1 VGFFGPLVAHRGA
14 HIRRLWVTFVT
25 APTDTVPHSPW
36 PSLGPAGAV
45 ILAQM
50 KPSFP
55 VAANHRELGATYT
68 QVPRNPRAFWQSWLR
83 VAARFPRY
91 SFRNTLLIQLQ
102 RPDASVVMGYRAWQ
116 ALGHQVRKG
125 EKSISILAPCT
136 YKTKTSRNDNEDQ
149 DEQPAEKEASRRV
162 LRGFRIAHVF
172 DISSTDGDTV
182 KPPAGPALL
191 EGEAPAGLWDTLAA
205 QVSAEGFTLTRAEI
219 PSGANGSTNFATR
232 TVTVADHLSPA
243 QGCKTLAHELAH
255 TCLHDGTEYAMGCRG
270 QAEVE
275 AESVAFILCQ
285 AAGLTTA
292 AYSFGYVAGW
302 SAGDPKKVKAT
313 AERVVTCARQILDRA
328 GLLDQTADETQEAQ
342 AA

>member
-1 VGFFGPLVAHRGA
+1 MRDKVEQLQADIEAGVAELVDGE
-14 HIRRLWVTFVT
+14 
-25 APTDTVPHSPW
+25 D
-36 PSLGPAGAV
+36 
-45 ILAQM
+45 
-50 KPSFP
+50 
-55 VAANHRELGATYT
+55 
-68 QVPRNPRAFWQSWLR
+68 WQSWLR
-83 VAARFPRY
+83 VVARFPKY
-91 SFRNTLLIQLQ
+91 SFRNTLLILMQ
-102 RPDASVVMGYRAWQ
+102 RPDATTVMGYRAWQ

-125 EKSISILAPCT
+125 ETSIKILAPCT
-136 YKTKTSRNDNEDQ
+136 YKTKRGEDEDQ
-149 DEQPAEKEASRRV
+149 DHDDEQPARKV
-162 LRGFRIAHVF
+162 LRGFRLAHVF

-182 KPPAGPALL
+182 RPPAGPTLL

-205 QVSAEGFTLTRAEI
+205 QIAAEGFTLTRAEI
-219 PSGANGSTNFATR
+219 PSGANGTTNFATR
-232 TVTVADHLSPA
+232 TVTVADHLSRA
-243 QGCKTLAHELAH
+243 QATKTLAHELAH

-275 AESVAFILCQ
+275 AESIAFILCQ

-328 GLLDQTADETQEAQ
+328 GLLDPTADDAPEAQ

>member
-1 VGFFGPLVAHRGA
+1 MRDKVEQLQTDIEQGVAELVDGE
-14 HIRRLWVTFVT
+14 
-25 APTDTVPHSPW
+25 D
-36 PSLGPAGAV
+36 
-45 ILAQM
+45 
-50 KPSFP
+50 
-55 VAANHRELGATYT
+55 
-68 QVPRNPRAFWQSWLR
+68 WQRWLR

-91 SFRNTLLIQLQ
+91 SFRNQLLIQLQ

-136 YKTKTSRNDNEDQ
+136 YKTKSSRNEDEAQ
-149 DEQPAEKEASRRV
+149 DEQPAEKGAARRV

-182 KPPAGPALL
+182 RPPAGPALL

-205 QVSAEGFTLTRAEI
+205 QIAAEGFTLTRAEI

-232 TVTVADHLSPA
+232 TVTVAVHLSPA
-243 QGCKTLAHELAH
+243 QACKTLAHELAH
-255 TCLHDGTEYAMGCRG
+255 ACLHDGTEYAMGCRG
-270 QAEVE
+270 RAEVE

-292 AYSFGYVAGW
+292 AYSFGYVASW
-302 SAGDPKKVKAT
+302 SGGDPHKVKAT
-313 AERVVTCARQILDRA
+313 AERVVTCARTILDQA
-328 GLLDQTADETQEAQ
+328 GLLDPAEDDRHEAE